1 MQFVRRQVFPSVKW
15 LIFVFAF
22 AYSASGSYGDEPIRD
37 VAYDIKHDRDVLDF
51 WPSVAGDGPSSVFV
65 WFHGGGF
72 QTGDKSEFEK
82 NRSAMLDAYQKA
94 GFAVVSCNYPL
105 LSEDIDHLEIARH
118 CARAIQFVR
127 SQSEDWKVDTD
138 RIVCGGASAG
148 AIISEY
154 LAYHDD
160 YAILESDDEVA
171 RMSSRPNVVVSL
183 WQPWRTKEIIIP
195 LMDTGEAPVF
205 LYSNAPPKDKI
216 HPPWAAKVVYEKAQK
231 LGVPALLYGGDRNEL
246 PQVDAGATWLDLSVE
261 FCQKYLN

>member
-1 MQFVRRQVFPSVKW
+1 MQFVKRQIFASVRVPV
-15 LIFVFAF
+15 LLFAF
-22 AYSASGSYGDEPIRD
+22 ACSAIGSSGDEPKRD
-37 VAYDIKHDRDVLDF
+37 VAYDTKHERNVLDF
-51 WPSVAGDGPSSVFV
+51 WSAVAADGPAPVFV

-82 NRSAMLDAYQKA
+82 NRHAMLQAYQEA
-94 GFAVVSCNYPL
+94 GFAVASCNYPL
-105 LSEDIDHLEIARH
+105 LSDDIDHLEIARH

-127 SQSEDWKVDTD
+127 SKSEDWKIDAD
-138 RIVCGGASAG
+138 RIVCAGASAG

-154 LAYHDD
+154 LAYQDD
-160 YAILESDDEVA
+160 YATLEGDDNVA

-195 LMDTGEAPVF
+195 LMDFGEAPVF

-261 FCQKYLN
+261 FCQEHLN

>member
-51 WPSVAGDGPSSVFV
+51 WPPVVADGPSPIFV

-82 NRSAMLDAYQKA
+82 NRSAMLDAYRKA
-94 GFAVVSCNYPL
+94 GFAVASCNYPL

-160 YAILESDDEVA
+160 HAILESDDEVA

-195 LMDTGEAPVF
+195 LMDAGEAPVF
-205 LYSNAPPKDKI
+205 LYSNASPKDKI
-216 HPPWAAKVVYEKAQK
+216 HPPWASRVVYEKARK

-246 PQVDAGATWLDLSVE
+246 PQVAAGTTWLDLAVE
-261 FCQKYLN
+261 FCQKHLN

>member
-1 MQFVRRQVFPSVKW
+1 MLESYQV
-15 LIFVFAF
+15 
-22 AYSASGSYGDEPIRD
+22 
-37 VAYDIKHDRDVLDF
+37 
-51 WPSVAGDGPSSVFV
+51 
-65 WFHGGGF
+65 
-72 QTGDKSEFEK
+72 
-82 NRSAMLDAYQKA
+82 A
-94 GFAVVSCNYPL
+94 GFAVASCNYPL
-105 LSEDIDHLEIARH
+105 LGENIDHLEIARH

-127 SQSEDWKVDTD
+127 SQAEDWKIDAD

-154 LAYHDD
+154 LAYQDD
-160 YAILESDDEVA
+160 YAVLESDDEVA

-195 LMDTGEAPVF
+195 LMDAGEAPVF

-231 LGVPALLYGGDRNEL
+231 LGVPTSMYGGDRNQL
-246 PQVDAGATWLDLSVE
+246 PQVDAGTTWLDLSVE